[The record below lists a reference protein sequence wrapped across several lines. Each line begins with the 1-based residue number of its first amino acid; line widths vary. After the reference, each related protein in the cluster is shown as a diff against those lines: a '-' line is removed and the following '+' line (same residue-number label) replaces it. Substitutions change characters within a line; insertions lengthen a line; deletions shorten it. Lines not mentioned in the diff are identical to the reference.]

1 MKRLIKK
8 AESFEDLKHENN
20 IALQEL
26 KIKTD
31 MPMVQ
36 NILKDLSEQNFYTG
50 EKVETPNSQNCLKI
64 VNNLINFVNNAGV
77 QDMQALHT
85 IYDKIYIYAV

>member
-8 AESFEDLKHENN
+8 AESFEDLKKENI

-26 KIKTD
+26 KMKTD

-36 NILKDLSEQNFYTG
+36 NILKDISEQKFYNG
-50 EKVETPNSQNCLKI
+50 EKIENPTSQNCLEV
-64 VNNLINFVNNAGV
+64 VNNLIQFINNANK
-77 QDMQALHT
+77 QDIDALHM
-85 IYDKIYIYAV
+85 IYDRIYIYAI